1 MQGKTK
7 VSVSVHTDLLREVH
21 RVAGEM
27 SRSAV
32 FEQALASWLR
42 TQRQVGL
49 DAAVELGAAHTLGVD
64 DGDVPLRFG
73 DKDHAGDG
81 DDADQ
86 RVDDPVD
93 DLRIVERDDG
103 LLDRRGGN

>member
-7 VSVSVHTDLLREVH
+7 VSISVHTDLLREVH

-42 TQRQVGL
+42 THRQVRL
-49 DAAVELGAAHTLGVD
+49 DRAIEEYYGSLSAPERAEDLAWAN
-64 DGDVPLRFG
+64 
-73 DKDHAGDG
+73 AGD
-81 DDADQ
+81 DT
-86 RVDDPVD
+86 V
-93 DLRIVERDDG
+93 
-103 LLDRRGGN
+103 RRRWNEPHR